1 MSTIPVVNQL
11 GDELERAARRSSAR
25 LRSRR
30 RRRLGMLAV
39 AGALVA
45 SGTALATGLISGG
58 VEQQATAS
66 IACYDGADPDFS
78 GSVAVVPREA
88 GSAGPSP
95 VQLCRRELAVGG
107 RAVTPLVACAHE
119 AGVAVI
125 PGRRASDCRHAG
137 FTPLDPAYEPA
148 RRRAARLERAV
159 LGVEASADCI
169 APGQLAR
176 RVRALLERSGWRG
189 WTVTV
194 DPARGDGPCGSIS
207 YFGGDGRRYIEF
219 DQAERRLEVSRAGS
233 RRVTNLLYSERNSLL
248 LRLFRESGGACFTPD
263 GLRRRIQDVFGAH
276 GLTAS
281 VRSHPHPR
289 GSALDDDDGRWT
301 RYQSGCAVL
310 AGGAP
315 GPGRNDVSI
324 EVFVKP

>member
-58 VEQQATAS
+58 AEQQATAS

-88 GSAGPSP
+88 GTAGPSP
-95 VQLCRRELAVGG
+95 VQLCRRELALG
-107 RAVTPLVACAHE
+107 RRAAAALVACAHK

-176 RVRALLERSGWRG
+176 RVRALLQRSGWRE

-194 DPARGDGPCGSIS
+194 DPARGDGPCGSVS
-207 YFGGDGRRYIEF
+207 YSEATVAATSSSTRP
-219 DQAERRLEVSRAGS
+219 SAGS
-233 RRVTNLLYSERNSLL
+233 RCHVPDRGGSRTSSTRSGA
-248 LRLFRESGGACFTPD
+248 RCCSGSSGSPAPPASRWAGCSGGSRTSSE
-263 GLRRRIQDVFGAH
+263 H
-276 GLTAS
+276 TA
-281 VRSHPHPR
+281 
-289 GSALDDDDGRWT
+289 
-301 RYQSGCAVL
+301 
-310 AGGAP
+310 
-315 GPGRNDVSI
+315 
-324 EVFVKP
+324 